1 MKYAYLLIDFFTISV
16 PFIYSFHPKL
26 DFYKTWKAFFPAVF
40 LTGMMFLIWDVYFT
54 SLGVWGFN
62 PDYLIGLKVGN
73 MPIEEI
79 LFFFCIPYACV
90 FTFHCLDL
98 FIKKPIPLRIEKI
111 LTPLLILI
119 CVLMSILY
127 RNHIYPAAT
136 FLLLAAVLTL
146 SRYILKIGW
155 LPKFYIIYTVLLF
168 PFLIVNGL
176 LTGTGLDAPIVW
188 YDNNQIIGFR
198 ILSIPIEDVFYGMA
212 LILVNLLIYKHL
224 LSRRSAAQL
233 LT

>member
-1 MKYAYLLIDFFTISV
+1 MKYTYLLIDFFTISV

-26 DFYKTWKAFFPAVF
+26 NFYKTWKAFFPAVF
-40 LTGMMFLIWDVYFT
+40 LTGILFLIWDVYFT

-62 PDYLIGLKVGN
+62 PDYLVGLKVGN

-98 FIKKPIPLRIEKI
+98 FIKKPIPLSVEKI
-111 LTPLLILI
+111 LTPVLLLICI
-119 CVLMSILY
+119 LMAVLY
-127 RNHIYPAAT
+127 RSHIYPAAT
-136 FLLLAAVLTL
+136 FLLLAAVLFC

-198 ILSIPIEDVFYGMA
+198 ILTIPVEDVFYGMA

-224 LSRRSAAQL
+224 LGRRSVSKVA
-233 LT
+233 